1 MRFEQVIIV
10 KPYFVVK
17 HWSVFTC
24 DFVNG
29 NIVLFSNSPLYSL
42 SRYLFVQRRRVSF
55 NINSDFRLEI
65 KQSLEMTRK
74 FGFFLHFLKKWS
86 TICQI
91 KIYILFFIPNLERV
105 MIHIYF
111 IIKLL
116 VFIWI
121 KLPWR
126 PCVQVD
132 SVLIP
137 ISFILFWSKRID
149 ILTTER
155 DILINFT
162 ITC

>member
-10 KPYFVVK
+10 KPYFLVK

-29 NIVLFSNSPLYSL
+29 NIVLFSNLPLYSL
-42 SRYLFVQRRRVSF
+42 SRYLFVQRRCGSF
-55 NINSDFRLEI
+55 NMNSDFRLEI
-65 KQSLEMTRK
+65 KQSLKMTRK
-74 FGFFLHFLKKWS
+74 FGFFLYLLKKWS
-86 TICQI
+86 TICHI
-91 KIYILFFIPNLERV
+91 KIYILFLTLNLDRV
-105 MIHIYF
+105 HVYF

-116 VFIWI
+116 VFICI

-126 PCVQVD
+126 PCVQVN
-132 SVLIP
+132 SILIL

-149 ILTTER
+149 ILTTGH

>member
-10 KPYFVVK
+10 KPYFLVK

-29 NIVLFSNSPLYSL
+29 NIVLFSNLPLYSL
-42 SRYLFVQRRRVSF
+42 SRYLFVQRRCGSF

-65 KQSLEMTRK
+65 KQSLKMTRK
-74 FGFFLHFLKKWS
+74 FGFFLYLLKKWS
-86 TICQI
+86 TICHI
-91 KIYILFFIPNLERV
+91 KIYILFFTLNLDRV
-105 MIHIYF
+105 HIYF

-116 VFIWI
+116 VFICI

-126 PCVQVD
+126 PCVQVN
-132 SVLIP
+132 SILIL
-137 ISFILFWSKRID
+137 ISFILFWSKHID
-149 ILTTER
+149 ILTTGH

>member
-10 KPYFVVK
+10 KPYFLVK

-29 NIVLFSNSPLYSL
+29 NIVLFSNLPLYSL
-42 SRYLFVQRRRVSF
+42 SRYLFVQRRCGSF

-65 KQSLEMTRK
+65 KQSLKMTRK
-74 FGFFLHFLKKWS
+74 FGFFLYLLKKWS
-86 TICQI
+86 TICHI
-91 KIYILFFIPNLERV
+91 KIYILFLALNLDRV
-105 MIHIYF
+105 HVYF

-116 VFIWI
+116 VFICI

-126 PCVQVD
+126 PCVQVN
-132 SVLIP
+132 SILIL

-149 ILTTER
+149 ILTTGH

>member
-10 KPYFVVK
+10 KPYFLVK

-42 SRYLFVQRRRVSF
+42 SRYLFVQRRCVSF

-74 FGFFLHFLKKWS
+74 FGFFLRFLNKWS
-86 TICQI
+86 AICQI
-91 KIYILFFIPNLERV
+91 KIYILFFTLNLERV

-126 PCVQVD
+126 LCVQVD